1 MNVLNE
7 PEVLR
12 NVIDRYKKD
21 EIFTYIGPTLIVVN
35 PYRLIDRHFNN
46 KVVMEKRDKVLGGD
60 MKGSPHVYMIAG
72 RAYQGLVCGEGKQA
86 IVISGESGAGKT

>member
-7 PEVLR
+7 PEILR
-12 NVIDRYKKD
+12 NLIERYKLD

-35 PYRLIDRHFNN
+35 PYKPIERHFD
-46 KVVMEKRDKVLGGD
+46 KQMIDKVRARILNGD
-60 MKGSPHVYMIAG
+60 MKGDPHVYMIAG
-72 RAYQGLVCGEGKQA
+72 KAYQGLKYEQRKQA